1 MKTKKTPEREEIA
14 RLFLYEKP
22 VGILL
27 SLKQGKKYASIISKE
42 VDCTYTHTLKIL
54 SKIKDHGLVK
64 FTKKGRIKEVLLTDA
79 GEDIARGLEDLVIR
93 LKRLEETGKK
103 KEKNKDKK

>member
-1 MKTKKTPEREEIA
+1 MKRMKAENKNTDESIPKL
-14 RLFLYEKP
+14 LFHEKP

-27 SLKQGKKYASIISKE
+27 SLKQGKRYASKISKE

-54 SKIKDHGLVK
+54 SKIQEHGLVK
-64 FTKKGRIKEVLLTDA
+64 FEKRGRIKEVVLTNL

-93 LKRLEETGKK
+93 LKRLEASKK
-103 KEKNKDKK
+103 KRKK

>member
-1 MKTKKTPEREEIA
+1 MKKKTKSQRILK
-14 RLFLYEKP
+14 LFLHEKP

-27 SLKQGKKYASIISKE
+27 SLKGGKSYASEISKE

-54 SKIKDHGLVK
+54 SQFQDYGLVK
-64 FTKKGRIKEVLLTDA
+64 FKKKGRIKEVNFTEL

-93 LKRLEETGKK
+93 LKRLQKDKPQKGKK
-103 KEKNKDKK
+103 